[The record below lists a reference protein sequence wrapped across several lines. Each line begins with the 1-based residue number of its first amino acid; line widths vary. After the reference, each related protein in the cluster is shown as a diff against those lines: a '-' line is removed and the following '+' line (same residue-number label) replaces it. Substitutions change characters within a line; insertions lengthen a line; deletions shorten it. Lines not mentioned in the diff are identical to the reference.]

1 MDDKWRIDSPKQ
13 LAEILGQPR
22 SGGADKVSDRL
33 DPACKD
39 FIKHSPLALVSTV
52 DAAGRLDISPKG
64 DAPGF
69 CRIADDKTL
78 LLPDR
83 KGNRLTFGFHNI
95 LETERISLLFVIPR
109 VRETLRVNGSA
120 AITRDPELL
129 EQLSVRGKPALLCTQ
144 IHIDECFLH
153 CGKAMI
159 RSQIWQPEL
168 WQEPPDVSF
177 GRQMRDKALRNG
189 SPIPDAEKGKDFAK
203 DLNDL
208 VEQSYRDELY

>member
-1 MDDKWRIDSPKQ
+1 MPLSY
-13 LAEILGQPR
+13 LGR
-22 SGGADKVSDRL
+22 FFVARRT
-33 DPACKD
+33 C
-39 FIKHSPLALVSTV
+39 
-52 DAAGRLDISPKG
+52 
-64 DAPGF
+64 F
-69 CRIADDKTL
+69 CRISDDKTL

-129 EQLSVRGKPALLCTQ
+129 EQLSARGKPALLCTQ

-177 GRQMRDKALRNG
+177 GRQMRDKALGNG